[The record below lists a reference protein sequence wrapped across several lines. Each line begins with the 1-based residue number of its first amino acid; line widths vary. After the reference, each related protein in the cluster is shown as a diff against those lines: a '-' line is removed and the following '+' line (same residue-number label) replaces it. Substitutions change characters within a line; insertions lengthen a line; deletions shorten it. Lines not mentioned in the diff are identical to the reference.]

1 MNNKWIEQYPN
12 NLNSEIDSIDDSTVT
27 DLLESAVNKF
37 SSNTAFY
44 SLNTS
49 IDYKMTSLLSKRIA
63 AYLQY
68 LGVTKDTK
76 IAIMLPNLLTYPITL
91 FGSYY
96 CGATVININPMYKSR
111 EINNILI
118 DSEAEYIFVLD
129 KFYQELQP
137 CIPDSKIK
145 KIIVCKI
152 TDLLSPFMRI
162 VIPIVMLYKKQS
174 VSIKKQNNIVF
185 FKDIISN
192 NFSFED
198 ILIDENDVAL
208 LQYTGGTT
216 GKSKAAI
223 LTHKNLLSNVQQV
236 SNWIEPHIKQG
247 KEIVITAL
255 PLFHIFSFTVN
266 CLTFLKFGSENV
278 LIANP
283 RDLDSFIKVLE
294 KKKFTVITAVNTLFN
309 LLLTS
314 KKFRDLDFS
323 NFKFSV
329 GGGMAVLKDTAQ
341 KWKDVTGTNITQGY
355 GLTETSPVVSINRI
369 NDPFNGY
376 IGLPVQS
383 TKIKIIDDNGNILG
397 CNQAG
402 ELCVSGPQVMSGY
415 WKISNEK
422 SKYFTDDGF
431 FMTGDIATMNDE
443 GYLKIVDRKKDMI
456 ISSGYNVYPN
466 ELEDYLATHPDILEA
481 GVIGVDDKNRG
492 EYIKAF
498 VVTKNESLLSSDIIA
513 FCKNGLTEYKVPK
526 RIVFIKEL
534 PKTNVGKI
542 LRRELREINQSSKTI
557 K

>member
-1 MNNKWIEQYPN
+1 MLSMNNERIEKYPN
-12 NLNSEIDSIDDSTVT
+12 NLNSEIDSLDDSTVT

-91 FGSYY
+91 FGCYY
-96 CGATVININPMYKSR
+96 CGATVVNINPMYKSR
-111 EINNILI
+111 EISDILV

-137 CIPDSKIK
+137 CIPDSKLK

-152 TDLLSPFMRI
+152 TDLLSPFMQI

-174 VSIKKQNNIVF
+174 VSIKKQNNILF

-198 ILIDENDVAL
+198 ILTDENDIAL

-247 KEIVITAL
+247 KEIIITAL

-283 RDLDSFIKVLE
+283 RDLDSFVKVLG

-314 KKFRDLDFS
+314 RKFRELDFS

-329 GGGMAVLKDTAQ
+329 GGGMAVLSDTAQ
-341 KWKDVTGTNITQGY
+341 KWRDVTGTNITQGY
-355 GLTETSPVVSINRI
+355 GLTETSPVVTINRI

-383 TKIKIIDDNGNILG
+383 TKIKIIDDNENTLG

-402 ELCVSGPQVMSGY
+402 ELCVRGPQVMSGY
-415 WKISNEK
+415 WKVLSEK
-422 SKYFTDDGF
+422 NKYFTDDGF
-431 FMTGDIATMNDE
+431 FKTGDIATMNDE
-443 GYLKIVDRKKDMI
+443 GFLKIVDRKKDMI

-498 VVTKNESLLSSDIIA
+498 VVSKNESLSSSDIIA

-526 RIVFIKEL
+526 KIVFLKEL

-542 LRRELREINQSSKTI
+542 LRRELRQLD
-557 K
+557 

>member
-1 MNNKWIEQYPN
+1 MNNKWTEQYPN
-12 NLNSEIDSIDDSTVT
+12 NLNSEIDCIDDSTVT

-76 IAIMLPNLLTYPITL
+76 VAIMLPNLLTYPITL

-96 CGATVININPMYKSR
+96 CGATVVHINPMYKSR
-111 EINNILI
+111 EINDILI

-137 CIPDSKIK
+137 CIPTSKLK

-198 ILIDENDVAL
+198 ILIDENDIAL

-247 KEIVITAL
+247 QEIIITAL

-266 CLTFLKFGSENV
+266 CLTFLKLGSENV

-283 RDLDSFIKVLE
+283 RDLDSFIKVLS

-314 KKFRDLDFS
+314 RKFRDLDFS

-329 GGGMAVLKDTAQ
+329 GGGMAVLSDTAK
-341 KWKDVTGTNITQGY
+341 KWRGVTGTNITQGY
-355 GLTETSPVVSINRI
+355 GLTETSPVVAINRI
-369 NDPFNGY
+369 DDPFNGY

-383 TKIKIIDDNGNILG
+383 TKIKIIDDDENILG
-397 CNQAG
+397 CTQAG
-402 ELCVSGPQVMSGY
+402 ELCVQGPQVMSGY

-422 SKYFTDDGF
+422 NKYFTDDGF
-431 FMTGDIATMNDE
+431 FKTGDIATMNDE

-481 GVIGVDDKNRG
+481 GVIGVDYKNRG

-498 VVTKNESLLSSDIIA
+498 VVSKNESLSSSDIIA

-526 RIVFIKEL
+526 RIIFIKEL

-542 LRRELREINQSSKTI
+542 LRRKLRELN
-557 K
+557 

>member
-1 MNNKWIEQYPN
+1 MSDKWIEQYPN

-137 CIPDSKIK
+137 CIPDSKLK

-152 TDLLSPFMRI
+152 TDLLSPFMR
-162 VIPIVMLYKKQS
+162 VLIPMVMLYKKQS

-198 ILIDENDVAL
+198 VLIDENDIAL

-247 KEIVITAL
+247 QEIIITAL

-283 RDLDSFIKVLE
+283 RDLDSFIKVLG

-314 KKFRDLDFS
+314 RKFRDLDFS

-329 GGGMAVLKDTAQ
+329 GGGMAVLSDTAQ

-355 GLTETSPVVSINRI
+355 GLTETSPVVAINRI

-376 IGLPVQS
+376 IGLPIQS
-383 TKIKIIDDNGNILG
+383 TKIKIIDDNENILG

-402 ELCVSGPQVMSGY
+402 ELCVQGPQVMSGY
-415 WKISNEK
+415 WKILNEK
-422 SKYFTDDGF
+422 NKYFTDDGF
-431 FMTGDIATMNDE
+431 FKTGDIATMNDE

-498 VVTKNESLLSSDIIA
+498 VVTKNESLSSSDIIA

-542 LRRELREINQSSKTI
+542 LRRELRELN
-557 K
+557 

>member
-1 MNNKWIEQYPN
+1 MNNKWTEQYPN
-12 NLNSEIDSIDDSTVT
+12 NLNSEIDCIDDSTVT

-76 IAIMLPNLLTYPITL
+76 VAIMLPNLLTYPITL

-96 CGATVININPMYKSR
+96 CGATVVNINPMYKSR
-111 EINNILI
+111 EINDILI

-137 CIPDSKIK
+137 CIPTSKLK

-198 ILIDENDVAL
+198 ILIDENDIAL

-383 TKIKIIDDNGNILG
+383 TKIKIIDDDENILG

-402 ELCVSGPQVMSGY
+402 ELCVQGPQVMSGY

-422 SKYFTDDGF
+422 NKYFTDDGF
-431 FMTGDIATMNDE
+431 FKTGDIATMNDE

-498 VVTKNESLLSSDIIA
+498 VVSKNESLSSSDIIA

-526 RIVFIKEL
+526 RIIFIKEL

-542 LRRELREINQSSKTI
+542 LRRKLRELN
-557 K
+557 

>member
-1 MNNKWIEQYPN
+1 MSDKWIEQYPN

-137 CIPDSKIK
+137 CIPDSKLK

-152 TDLLSPFMRI
+152 TDLLSPFMRV
-162 VIPIVMLYKKQS
+162 VIPLVMLYKKQS

-185 FKDIISN
+185 FKDIVSN

-198 ILIDENDVAL
+198 VLIDENDIAL

-247 KEIVITAL
+247 QEIVITAL

-314 KKFRDLDFS
+314 RKFRDLDFS

-383 TKIKIIDDNGNILG
+383 TKIKIIDDNENILG

-402 ELCVSGPQVMSGY
+402 ELCVQGPQVMSGY

-422 SKYFTDDGF
+422 NKYFTDDGF

-498 VVTKNESLLSSDIIA
+498 VVTKNESLSSSDIIA

-542 LRRELREINQSSKTI
+542 LRRELRELN
-557 K
+557 

>member
-1 MNNKWIEQYPN
+1 MNDKWIEQYPN

-96 CGATVININPMYKSR
+96 CGATVVNINPMYKSR
-111 EINNILI
+111 EINDILI

-152 TDLLSPFMRI
+152 TDLLSPFMR
-162 VIPIVMLYKKQS
+162 VLIPIVMLYKKQS
-174 VSIKKQNNIVF
+174 VSIKKQNNIIF

-198 ILIDENDVAL
+198 ILIDENDIAL

-247 KEIVITAL
+247 QEIIITAL

-283 RDLDSFIKVLE
+283 RDLDSFIKVLY

-314 KKFRDLDFS
+314 RKFRDLDFS

-329 GGGMAVLKDTAQ
+329 GGGMAVLSDTAQ
-341 KWKDVTGTNITQGY
+341 KWRDVTGTNITQGY
-355 GLTETSPVVSINRI
+355 GLTETSPVVAINRI
-369 NDPFNGY
+369 DDPFNGY

-383 TKIKIIDDNGNILG
+383 TKIKIIDNDENILG

-402 ELCVSGPQVMSGY
+402 ELCVRGPQVMSGY

-422 SKYFTDDGF
+422 NKYFTDDGF
-431 FMTGDIATMNDE
+431 FKTGDIATMSDE

-481 GVIGVDDKNRG
+481 GVIGIDDKNRG

-498 VVTKNESLLSSDIIA
+498 VVSKNEHLSSSDIIA

-542 LRRELREINQSSKTI
+542 LRRELRELN
-557 K
+557 

>member
-1 MNNKWIEQYPN
+1 MSDKWIEQYPN

-129 KFYQELQP
+129 KFYHELQP
-137 CIPDSKIK
+137 CIPDSKLK

-152 TDLLSPFMRI
+152 TDLLSPFMRV
-162 VIPIVMLYKKQS
+162 VIPMVMLYKKQS

-198 ILIDENDVAL
+198 VLIDENDIAL

-247 KEIVITAL
+247 QEIIITAL

-283 RDLDSFIKVLE
+283 RDLDSFIKVLY

-314 KKFRDLDFS
+314 RKFRDLDFS

-329 GGGMAVLKDTAQ
+329 GGGMAVLSDTAQ

-355 GLTETSPVVSINRI
+355 GLTETSPVVAINRI

-383 TKIKIIDDNGNILG
+383 TKIKIIDDNENILG

-402 ELCVSGPQVMSGY
+402 ELCVQGPQVMSGY

-422 SKYFTDDGF
+422 NKYFTDDGF
-431 FMTGDIATMNDE
+431 FKTGDIATMNDE

-498 VVTKNESLLSSDIIA
+498 VVTKNENLSSSDIIA

-542 LRRELREINQSSKTI
+542 LRRELRELN
-557 K
+557 

>member
-1 MNNKWIEQYPN
+1 MNNKWTEQYPN
-12 NLNSEIDSIDDSTVT
+12 NLNSEIDCIDDSTVT

-76 IAIMLPNLLTYPITL
+76 VAIMLPNLLTYPITL

-96 CGATVININPMYKSR
+96 CGATVVNINPMYKSR
-111 EINNILI
+111 EINDILI

-137 CIPDSKIK
+137 CIPTSKLK

-198 ILIDENDVAL
+198 ILIDENDIAL

-247 KEIVITAL
+247 QEIIITAL

-266 CLTFLKFGSENV
+266 CLTFLKLGSENV

-283 RDLDSFIKVLE
+283 RDLDSFIKVLS

-314 KKFRDLDFS
+314 RKFRDLDFS

-329 GGGMAVLKDTAQ
+329 GGGMAVLSDTAK
-341 KWKDVTGTNITQGY
+341 KWRGVTGTNITQGY
-355 GLTETSPVVSINRI
+355 GLTETSPVVAINRI
-369 NDPFNGY
+369 DDPFNGY

-383 TKIKIIDDNGNILG
+383 TKIKIIDDDENILG

-402 ELCVSGPQVMSGY
+402 ELCVQGPQVMSGY
-415 WKISNEK
+415 WKIPNEK
-422 SKYFTDDGF
+422 NKYFTDDGF
-431 FMTGDIATMNDE
+431 FKTGDIATMNDE

-498 VVTKNESLLSSDIIA
+498 VVSKNESLSSSDIIA

-526 RIVFIKEL
+526 RIIFIKEL

-542 LRRELREINQSSKTI
+542 LRRKLRELN
-557 K
+557 

>member
-12 NLNSEIDSIDDSTVT
+12 NLHSNIDSVDDSTVT
-27 DLLESAVNKF
+27 DLLDSAVNKF

-49 IDYKMTSLLSKRIA
+49 IDYKMISLISKRIA

-76 IAIMLPNLLTYPITL
+76 IAIMLPNLLTYPVSL

-111 EINNILI
+111 EINDILI

-137 CIPDSKIK
+137 CIPTSNLK
-145 KIIVCKI
+145 KIIICKI
-152 TDLLSPFMRI
+152 TDLLTPFMR
-162 VIPIVMLYKKQS
+162 VIIPMVMLYKKQF

-185 FKDIISN
+185 FKDIVSN

-198 ILIDENDVAL
+198 VLIDENDIAL

-223 LTHKNLLSNVQQV
+223 LTHKNLMSNVQQV

-247 KEIVITAL
+247 QEIIITAL

-283 RDLDSFIKVLE
+283 RDLDSFIKVLR

-329 GGGMAVLKDTAQ
+329 GGGMAVLSDTAQ
-341 KWKDVTGTNITQGY
+341 KWKDVTGINITQGY
-355 GLTETSPVVSINRI
+355 GLTETSPVVTINPI
-369 NDPFNGY
+369 NESFNGY

-383 TKIKIIDDNGNILG
+383 TEIKIIDDNENTLG
-397 CNQAG
+397 SNQPG
-402 ELCVSGPQVMSGY
+402 ELCVRGPQVMSGY
-415 WKISNEK
+415 WKIRDEK
-422 SKYFTDDGF
+422 NKYFTDDGYF
-431 FMTGDIATMNDE
+431 KTGDIATMNDE

-498 VVTKNESLLSSDIIA
+498 VVTKNDSLSSLDIIS
-513 FCKNGLTEYKVPK
+513 FCKKGLTEYKVPK
-526 RIVFIKEL
+526 KIVFIKEL

-542 LRRELREINQSSKTI
+542 LRRELRELN
-557 K
+557 

>member
-1 MNNKWIEQYPN
+1 MSDKWIEQYPN

-137 CIPDSKIK
+137 CIPDSKLK

-152 TDLLSPFMRI
+152 TDLLSPFMR
-162 VIPIVMLYKKQS
+162 VLIPMVMLYKKQS
-174 VSIKKQNNIVF
+174 VSIKKQNNIIF

-198 ILIDENDVAL
+198 VLIDENDIAL

-247 KEIVITAL
+247 QEIIITAL

-283 RDLDSFIKVLE
+283 RDLDSFIKVLG

-314 KKFRDLDFS
+314 RKFRDLDFS

-329 GGGMAVLKDTAQ
+329 GGGMAVLSDTAQ

-355 GLTETSPVVSINRI
+355 GLTETSPVVAINRI

-376 IGLPVQS
+376 IGLPIQS
-383 TKIKIIDDNGNILG
+383 TKIKIIDDNENILG

-402 ELCVSGPQVMSGY
+402 ELCVQGPQVMSGY
-415 WKISNEK
+415 WKILNEK
-422 SKYFTDDGF
+422 NKYFTDDGF
-431 FMTGDIATMNDE
+431 FKTGDIATMNDE

-498 VVTKNESLLSSDIIA
+498 VVTKNESLSSSDIIA

-542 LRRELREINQSSKTI
+542 LRRELRELN
-557 K
+557 

>member
-1 MNNKWIEQYPN
+1 MSDKWIEQYPN

-129 KFYQELQP
+129 KFYHELQP
-137 CIPDSKIK
+137 CIPDSKLK

-152 TDLLSPFMRI
+152 TDLLSPFMRV
-162 VIPIVMLYKKQS
+162 VIPMVMLYKKQS

-198 ILIDENDVAL
+198 VLIDENDIAL

-247 KEIVITAL
+247 KEIIITAL

-314 KKFRDLDFS
+314 RKFRDLDFS

-329 GGGMAVLKDTAQ
+329 GGGMAVLSDTAQ

-355 GLTETSPVVSINRI
+355 GLTETSPVVTINRI

-376 IGLPVQS
+376 IGLPIQS
-383 TKIKIIDDNGNILG
+383 TKIKIIDDNENILG

-402 ELCVSGPQVMSGY
+402 ELCVQGPQVMSGY

-422 SKYFTDDGF
+422 NKYFTDDGF
-431 FMTGDIATMNDE
+431 FKTGDIATMNDE
-443 GYLKIVDRKKDMI
+443 GFLKIVDRKKDMI

-498 VVTKNESLLSSDIIA
+498 VVTKNESLSSSDIIA

-542 LRRELREINQSSKTI
+542 LRRELRELN
-557 K
+557 